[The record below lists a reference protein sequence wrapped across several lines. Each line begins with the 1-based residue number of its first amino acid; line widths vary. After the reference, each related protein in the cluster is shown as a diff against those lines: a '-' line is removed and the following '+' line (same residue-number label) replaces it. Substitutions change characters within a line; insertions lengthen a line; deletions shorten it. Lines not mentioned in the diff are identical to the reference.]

1 MMKNKNG
8 DLLNA
13 KGVCRFL
20 KANDNFLILAHASPD
35 GDTLGCAAALC
46 MGLRNSGK
54 KSFIMCSDA
63 IPEKYSYFF
72 DEDLLKPIDYKTVVA
87 VDIAT
92 EKLLGNLEENF
103 SGKVDLCI
111 DHHISNTRYAKKL
124 YLDSGAAAA
133 CESVYDII
141 KAMKWRMTDKMAAA
155 LYTGISTDTG
165 SFKYSSVTA
174 KTHKIAAELN
184 SYNINAHN
192 IAKLMFDTKSRQFLE
207 LERMILEKSEFYFD
221 DKCFVLS
228 VTTDM
233 LTATGCSES
242 ELESIASISR
252 CVEGVVAGVTIK
264 QKDEQL
270 FKISLRTYEPLD
282 ASKICMS
289 LGGGGHR
296 AAAGCTVEG
305 TLEEVKE
312 KILAVIKNSL
322 EEQNAG
328 ISAYQ

>member
-8 DLLNA
+8 DLLNV

-20 KANDNFLILAHASPD
+20 KENDNYVILAHASPD

-46 MGLRNSGK
+46 MGLRSFGK
-54 KSFIMCSDA
+54 KSFIMCSDT

-72 DEDLLKPIDYKTVVA
+72 SKDLLEPIEYNTVIA

-92 EKLLGNLEENF
+92 EKLLGNLEDTF

-141 KAMKWRMTDKMAAA
+141 KAMKWRLTDRQAAA

-174 KTHKIAAELN
+174 KTHKIAAELY

-192 IAKLMFDTKSRQFLE
+192 IAKLMFDTKSKQFLE
-207 LERMILEKSEFYFD
+207 LERMILAESEFFFE

-228 VTTDM
+228 VTSDM
-233 LTATGCSES
+233 LSATGCTES

-252 CVEGVVAGVTIK
+252 CVEGVIAGVTIK
-264 QKDEQL
+264 QKAEKL

-282 ASKICMS
+282 ASKICMA

-296 AAAGCTVEG
+296 AAAGCTLEG
-305 TLEEVKE
+305 SLEEVKE
-312 KILAVIKNSL
+312 KILKVIKDSL
-322 EEQNAG
+322 EESNAG
-328 ISAYQ
+328 ISTY

>member
-8 DLLNA
+8 DLLNV

-20 KANDNFLILAHASPD
+20 KENDNYVILAHASPD

-46 MGLRNSGK
+46 MGLRNFGK
-54 KSFIMCSDA
+54 KSFIMCSDT

-72 DEDLLKPIDYKTVVA
+72 SKDLLEPIEYNTVIA

-92 EKLLGNLEENF
+92 EKLLGNLEDTF

-141 KAMKWRMTDKMAAA
+141 KAMKWRLTDRQAAA

-174 KTHKIAAELN
+174 KTHKIAAELY

-192 IAKLMFDTKSRQFLE
+192 IAKLMFDTKSKQFLE
-207 LERMILEKSEFYFD
+207 LERMILAKSEFFFE

-228 VTTDM
+228 VTSDM
-233 LTATGCSES
+233 LSATGCTES

-252 CVEGVVAGVTIK
+252 CVEGVIAGVTIK
-264 QKDEQL
+264 QKAEKL

-282 ASKICMS
+282 ASKICMA

-296 AAAGCTVEG
+296 AAAGCTLEG
-305 TLEEVKE
+305 SLEEVKE
-312 KILAVIKNSL
+312 KILKVIKDSL
-322 EEQNAG
+322 EESNAG
-328 ISAYQ
+328 ISAY